1 MSSHPTGVGISPV
14 QNDGGAWDLFS
25 PAGWAQSSDSG
36 GEVVY
41 PKRLVQQ
48 IESGEEL
55 EHDRLDTRA
64 KSDGGG
70 SGDRSV
76 SLSIG

>member
-1 MSSHPTGVGISPV
+1 M
-14 QNDGGAWDLFS
+14 QDGGGTWDLFS
-25 PAGWAQSSDSG
+25 PAGLAQTGDSA
-36 GEVVY
+36 GEVAY

-64 KSDGGG
+64 KGNGGG
-70 SGDRSV
+70 SGEPSV
-76 SLSIG
+76 SLSIN